1 MSKSCMSA
9 NGNSL
14 DPVYDSKTQKV
25 NVHVDST
32 QTLPF
37 EFDKLPVLFSQF
49 FADPPTILK

>member
-25 NVHVDST
+25 NVHIDST